1 MAKRAFNEFRWV
13 TKQDRNREAITLN
26 QDQNVK
32 TPTVERESEPLRE
45 LLHEEPEIPLFLK
58 DTSDGQKGDAQDEK
72 DKTGE

>member
-1 MAKRAFNEFRWV
+1 
-13 TKQDRNREAITLN
+13 LN